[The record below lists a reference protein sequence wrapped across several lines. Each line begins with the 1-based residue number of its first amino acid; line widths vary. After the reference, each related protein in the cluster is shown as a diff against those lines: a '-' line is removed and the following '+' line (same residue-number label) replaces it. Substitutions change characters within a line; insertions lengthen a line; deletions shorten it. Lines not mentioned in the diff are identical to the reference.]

1 MDKFIFAVHKF
12 NLAAAFLSA
21 RPAFNP
27 FHVDLT
33 VLDEPE
39 VFAEVFGA
47 VVSLLVYFL
56 FGGIAPK
63 ALPDLKN
70 LRGQVDDLE
79 EEVEVEDLPE
89 GVESVLVE

>member
-1 MDKFIFAVHKF
+1 MDKFIFAVDKF

-33 VLDEPE
+33 VLDEAE
-39 VFAEVFGA
+39 VFAADVFFF
-47 VVSLLVYFL
+47 VYVL
-56 FGGIAPK
+56 FGGIAPPM

-70 LRGQVDDLE
+70 LRGLFA
-79 EEVEVEDLPE
+79 
-89 GVESVLVE
+89 